1 MDINTKKRISFINN
15 DKYNLFNNNS
25 RRFEKSSDFI
35 DSHFFFDKLNNINN
49 NINTNKNGD
58 LFKSKSKR
66 NWNPLNLFGINNKAR
81 LNDQN
86 EFKIMPVNNIKSLF

>member
-1 MDINTKKRISFINN
+1 MNINNKKRISFLNN
-15 DKYNLFNNNS
+15 DKYSFFNNNS
-25 RRFEKSSDFI
+25 RRFEKSTDFI
-35 DSHFFFDKLNNINN
+35 DSHFFFDKLK
-49 NINTNKNGD
+49 NINTYKSRD

-81 LNDQN
+81 LNDEN